1 MSVSRLGCKLI
12 QHSNGPRSTDKSGHA
27 DKSSFSMA
35 HDLDGVT
42 VLGAVAEA
50 NVQLD
55 LLVTDAP
62 VAIVAEGF

>member
-1 MSVSRLGCKLI
+1 
-12 QHSNGPRSTDKSGHA
+12 
-27 DKSSFSMA
+27 MA